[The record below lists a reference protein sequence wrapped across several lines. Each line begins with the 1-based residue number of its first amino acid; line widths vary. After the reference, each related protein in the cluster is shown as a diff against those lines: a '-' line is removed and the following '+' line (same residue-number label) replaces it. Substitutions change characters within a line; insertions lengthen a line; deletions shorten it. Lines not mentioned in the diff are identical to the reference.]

1 MSKAETMKYI
11 NKPYYEYNIR
21 KDSIMRTE
29 VGFNMIDVLRILE
42 DRLNKYIADT
52 ELDKQEFRAYVYFWR
67 IEESILNQLYSLEKS
82 KRDNMIDYI
91 YNNIGDIL
99 EKLYRNNKYTDYFI
113 DRVDEE
119 TKKYIKE
126 RNNILL
132 NGNLKE
138 YLDEKI
144 AKKEYKILT
153 PALILYNY
161 DNR

>member
-1 MSKAETMKYI
+1 
-11 NKPYYEYNIR
+11 
-21 KDSIMRTE
+21 
-29 VGFNMIDVLRILE
+29 MIDVLRILE

>member
-1 MSKAETMKYI
+1 
-11 NKPYYEYNIR
+11 
-21 KDSIMRTE
+21 
-29 VGFNMIDVLRILE
+29 
-42 DRLNKYIADT
+42 
-52 ELDKQEFRAYVYFWR
+52 
-67 IEESILNQLYSLEKS
+67 
-82 KRDNMIDYI
+82 MIDYI

-161 DNR
+161 DKENIERY